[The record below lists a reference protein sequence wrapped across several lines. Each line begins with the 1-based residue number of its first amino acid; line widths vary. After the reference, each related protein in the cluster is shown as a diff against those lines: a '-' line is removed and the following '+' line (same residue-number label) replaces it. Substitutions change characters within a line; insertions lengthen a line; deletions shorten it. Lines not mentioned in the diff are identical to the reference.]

1 MTSHLHTSYERWLFG
16 VGVKREASAKGR
28 HSLEATLTNPIV
40 LRLMQTVS
48 DHISHLFES
57 IYIKA
62 ACGERSGP

>member
-1 MTSHLHTSYERWLFG
+1 MSYERWLFA

-28 HSLEATLTNPIV
+28 YSLEATLPNRIV

-48 DHISHLFES
+48 DHISYFLES
-57 IYIKA
+57 IGIKT